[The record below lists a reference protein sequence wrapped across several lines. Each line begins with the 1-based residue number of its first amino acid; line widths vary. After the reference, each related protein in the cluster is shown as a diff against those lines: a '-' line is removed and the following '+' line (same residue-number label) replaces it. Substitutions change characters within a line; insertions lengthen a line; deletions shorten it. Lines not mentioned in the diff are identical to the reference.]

1 MITIPIVGPVM
12 RLLCRRINNGPEF
25 VKNCKSDMAKETLHL
40 RNPDDFALS
49 MELGISVT
57 VSGLL

>member
-12 RLLCRRINNGPEF
+12 RLLYLRINNGPAF

-49 MELGISVT
+49 MELVISLT

>member
-1 MITIPIVGPVM
+1 MITIPIVGPV
-12 RLLCRRINNGPEF
+12 RKLLCRRINNGPAF

-40 RNPDDFALS
+40 GNPDDFVLS
-49 MELGISVT
+49 MELGTFLT